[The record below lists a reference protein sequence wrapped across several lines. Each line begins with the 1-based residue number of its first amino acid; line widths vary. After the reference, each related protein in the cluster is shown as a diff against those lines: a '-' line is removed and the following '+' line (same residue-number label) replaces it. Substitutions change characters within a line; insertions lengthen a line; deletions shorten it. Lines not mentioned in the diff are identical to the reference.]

1 MTREELEDKQ
11 ARLRIQLMDLE
22 LLDTWTDVEKEE
34 YLKLKVEYFKVLNQL
49 NEKAM

>member
-1 MTREELEDKQ
+1 MTREQLEDKQ

-22 LLDTWTDVEKEE
+22 MLEVWTDVEKEE